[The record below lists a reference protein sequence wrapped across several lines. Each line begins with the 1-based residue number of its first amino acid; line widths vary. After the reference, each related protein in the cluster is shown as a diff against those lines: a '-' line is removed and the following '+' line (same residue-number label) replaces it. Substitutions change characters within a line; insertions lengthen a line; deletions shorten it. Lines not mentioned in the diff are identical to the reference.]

1 MKLLAACAALA
12 IAIST
17 LPALAQ
23 ETRLRSTRVSAVDV
37 QKTATFYQTTFGLK
51 DIRHVDRDG
60 KIYEIIMNYGATVKE
75 AEESKATKLVVILR
89 GKDAPAP
96 SVSNLIF
103 EVKDLDAVIA
113 RATGA
118 GGTVSRPVTKS
129 ATSGSRIAFVKD
141 PSGNEIELI
150 EPPKS

>member
-1 MKLLAACAALA
+1 MKLLSACAALA
-12 IAIST
+12 LVVTS
-17 LPALAQ
+17 LPAFAQ
-23 ETRLRSTRVSAVDV
+23 ETRLRSARVSATDV
-37 QKTATFYQTTFGLK
+37 PKTAAFYETTFGLK
-51 DIRHVDRDG
+51 EVRKVERDG
-60 KIYEIIMNYGATVKE
+60 KPYEIIMNYGATVKE

-96 SVSNLIF
+96 SVSNLVF
-103 EVKDLDAVIA
+103 EVKDLDAIIA
-113 RATGA
+113 KATGS
-118 GGTVSRPVTKS
+118 GGTVSRATTKS

>member
-12 IAIST
+12 ILTAS
-17 LPALAQ
+17 LPAFAQ
-23 ETRLRSTRVSAVDV
+23 ETRLRSARVSADDV
-37 QKTATFYQTTFGLK
+37 QKTATFYQTTFGLR

-60 KIYEIIMNYGATVKE
+60 KLFEIIMNYGATAKE

-96 SVSNLIF
+96 SVSNLVF
-103 EVKDLDAVIA
+103 EVKDLDAIIA
-113 RATGA
+113 RATGS
-118 GGTVSRPVTKS
+118 GGVVSRATTKS
-129 ATSGSRIAFVKD
+129 ATSGSRIAFVRD

-150 EPPKS
+150 EPPKG

>member
-1 MKLLAACAALA
+1 MKLLAACATLA
-12 IAIST
+12 VVITA
-17 LPALAQ
+17 LPAFAQ
-23 ETRLRSTRVSAVDV
+23 ETRLRSTRVSATDV
-37 QKTATFYQTTFGLK
+37 QKTATFYQAAFGLK

-60 KIYEIIMNYGATVKE
+60 KVYEIIMNYGATVKE
-75 AEESKATKLVVILR
+75 AEESRATKVVIILR

-113 RATGA
+113 KATGA

-150 EPPKS
+150 EPPKG